1 MSRKSASCETPTK
14 GGKRQLRDG
23 GGPALLESPNCPAS
37 ERQDRECGGDGALYT
52 CCLAGGC
59 ATPPPAAHERLPLPP
74 PSLSPAL
81 REGRTPYPRR
91 RAIVFNQTVS
101 HDEDDHDRSPFR
113 NCQRYGRRGGGDGR
127 GGEGGKREPPQLTPH
142 PAATR
147 DRPLGA
153 CSARRAAADR
163 LLQAPPCRRRRG
175 EPTRVTGRRVAQRP
189 RRKRPVPRGY
199 RTGR

>member
-1 MSRKSASCETPTK
+1 MWR
-14 GGKRQLRDG
+14 RR
-23 GGPALLESPNCPAS
+23 
-37 ERQDRECGGDGALYT
+37 GALHV
-52 CCLAGGC
+52 LLGGRLRH
-59 ATPPPAAHERLPLPP
+59 PPPPQRTNGCRCRHQVSLPL
-74 PSLSPAL
+74 SA
-81 REGRTPYPRR
+81 REGRLTPAGGPSSSIKPSPMMRMIMTGPPF
-91 RAIVFNQTVS
+91 ATV
-101 HDEDDHDRSPFR
+101 R
-113 NCQRYGRRGGGDGR
+113 GTGVGGGGDGR